1 MFAVD
6 VESQSIEKG
15 RRYEFIVNTSKE
27 LMALINREYRYE
39 AVNDEH
45 CRARNQTREEIL
57 GRTVSE
63 LWSPEIFR
71 NTVKEPL
78 DRCFSGM
85 EVNYQAYY
93 EHAAIGMRYMD
104 VTCYPYYNPE
114 GAVTHVV
121 VVQRDITERERA
133 EQAMRRYARRLE
145 TLHEIDRGILAAQS
159 PEEIAEAALRHLLY
173 LVPCQ
178 KASIVTFDAVDL
190 PIGRRSGGALLQNGV
205 RKRGRIFEVGKVNI
219 LAEFCNEE
227 PGRCASEPVSFIN
240 VPLVVQGELLGTLS
254 MGSDDAATFAGEH
267 ADIAREVAYQVAL
280 AVQQAQ
286 LRQELHRYTNE
297 LEVLVSER
305 TQEIER
311 RRQVAEGMSDI
322 LAILNSVRPLDEVL
336 NFILA
341 QAQKLLTT
349 DKISFITLSERAEQ
363 VVLNPVTSV
372 GVEALSPVEV
382 KLAEELIRVA
392 TVQQR
397 PIAIDELSTEA
408 LNELGIDYPAYS
420 RYGSILVAPLSVN
433 QSGAEGA
440 LVVYFIGA
448 HHFTDEEIETT
459 TALADQ
465 TALAI
470 ENARL
475 YQSAEQLAIME
486 ERERLAREL
495 HDSVTQ
501 SLYSLSLFSEAGQ
514 RLIRVGDTTRVEE
527 YLGQLGETAQQAL
540 KEMRLLLYELRPA
553 VLEQEGLIGA
563 LRRRLD
569 AVEKRAGVNFTF
581 EVEEPIILPLSI
593 EEGFYRIAQESL
605 NNSLKHSFAT
615 HVHVSIFRR
624 NHEVIMRI
632 VDNGVGFFEE
642 DARVAGGM
650 GLAGMRERVQKLG
663 GKLYIESASN
673 QGASIT
679 VQVSILEEDKEGI
692 GQNVSAHSQ
701 L

>member
-1 MFAVD
+1 MFSAET
-6 VESQSIEKG
+6 ESLSIEKG

-45 CRARNQTREEIL
+45 CRARNQPREEIL

-63 LWSPEIFR
+63 LWSPEIFH
-71 NTVKEPL
+71 NTIKEPL
-78 DRCFSGM
+78 DRCFAGQ

-104 VTCYPYYNPE
+104 VTCYPYYNPA
-114 GAVTHVV
+114 GAVTHVI

-133 EQAMRRYARRLE
+133 EQSMRRYARRLE

-173 LVPCQ
+173 LVPCHR
-178 KASIVTFDAVDL
+178 ASIVIFDSIDVAL
-190 PIGRRSGGALLQNGV
+190 SQRIGAYATEKGANLCGGRR
-205 RKRGRIFEVGKVNI
+205 GRVFEVANI
-219 LAEFCNEE
+219 HVLAEFSNEE
-227 PGRCASEPVSFIN
+227 FGHAPTESVSFIN
-240 VPLVVQGELLGTLS
+240 VPLVVQGKLLGTLS

-286 LRQELHRYTNE
+286 LRQELHRYTTE
-297 LEVLVSER
+297 LEVLVGER
-305 TQEIER
+305 TQEIEQ
-311 RRQVAEGMSDI
+311 RRQVAEGMRDI
-322 LAILNSVRPLDEVL
+322 LTILNSVRPLDEVL
-336 NFILA
+336 NFILT
-341 QAQKLLTT
+341 QAKKLLVT
-349 DKISFITLSERAEQ
+349 DNVSFIALLNDNEQ
-363 VVLNPVTSV
+363 AGLKPVTSV
-372 GVEALSPVEV
+372 GVESLLTEEIE
-382 KLAEELIRVA
+382 LAQAIIRVA
-392 TVQQR
+392 LGQQQ
-397 PIAIDELSTEA
+397 PIAIDELSSDV
-408 LNELGIDYPAYS
+408 LLELGIEFAPVS
-420 RYGSILVAPLSVN
+420 PRYASILVAPLSVN

-440 LVVYFIGA
+440 LVVYFVDA
-448 HHFTDEEIETT
+448 HQFSVEEMETT
-459 TALADQ
+459 TSLADQ

-475 YQSAEQLAIME
+475 YQSAEQLAVME

-514 RLIRVGDTTRVEE
+514 RLIRVGDTMRVEE

-569 AVEKRAGVNFTF
+569 AVEKRAGINFTF
-581 EVEEPIILPLSI
+581 EVDEPIVLPLPV
-593 EEGFYRIAQESL
+593 EEGFYRIAQEAL
-605 NNSLKHSFAT
+605 NNSLKHAFAT
-615 HVHVSIFRR
+615 HVCVSIKRKGS
-624 NHEVIMRI
+624 ETIMQI
-632 VDNGVGFFEE
+632 ADNGVGFRE
-642 DARVAGGM
+642 DETKMTGGM
-650 GLAGMRERVQKLG
+650 GLSGMRERVQKLG
-663 GKLYIESASN
+663 GNLYIESAPN
-673 QGASIT
+673 QGATIT
-679 VQVSILEEDKEGI
+679 VHVVTQEEN
-692 GQNVSAHSQ
+692 QSTLA
-701 L
+701 